1 MTGAII
7 GSAVLG
13 AAASSNA
20 ASEAADAAEAQTQAA
35 SSASAAQLAFSKEQ
49 YQDWKDTF
57 GDISDNLSNF
67 YNNLNEQKLASHGI
81 QNIKATYATAVKNV
95 DQALAQRGISSSG
108 LQAQALVDLASQQ
121 AKAEAEVRANA
132 PLAVAQEKMKFL
144 SLGMGQGANAVM
156 GVNQAYSQQ
165 ANLATQ
171 QATQNTALASQAAA
185 GIGSSL
191 SSGLNSYMTYSA
203 MQNQSNLL
211 SALTSGNSALSYNT
225 NTGGAL
231 TSAYFGG

>member
-13 AAASSNA
+13 AAAS
-20 ASEAADAAEAQTQAA
+20 ASASSSASDAAEAQTQAA
-35 SSASAAQLAFSKEQ
+35 SGASAAQLAFSKEQ

-67 YNNLNEQKLASHGI
+67 YKGLDETKFASQGI
-81 QNIKATYATAVKNV
+81 QNIRTTYATAVKNV
-95 DQALAQRGISSSG
+95 DQALAQRGIAGSG
-108 LQAQALVDLASQQ
+108 LQAQALTDLASQQ
-121 AKAEAEVRANA
+121 AKAEAEVRTNA
-132 PLAVAQEKMKFL
+132 PFAVAQEKMKFL
-144 SLGMGQGANAVM
+144 SLGMGQGANAVSS
-156 GVNQAYSQQ
+156 VNSAYSQQ

-171 QATQNTALASQAAA
+171 QSMQNTALASQSAA

-191 SSGLNSYMTYSA
+191 SSGLNAYMTYSA
-203 MQNQSNLL
+203 MQNQNNLL